1 MQNGL
6 NYFEKRVKF
15 AFWVEFKYYDNR
27 QIMLDK
33 AYIFYSYNLYNHL
46 RFIIFFRKLEKL
58 YPF

>member
-15 AFWVEFKYYDNR
+15 AFLVEFKYYDNR

-33 AYIFYSYNLYNHL
+33 SYIFYSYNLYNHL
-46 RFIIFFRKLEKL
+46 RLIIFFRKFENCSLI
-58 YPF
+58 